1 MPLDIVPDGLTTHEA
16 HQLLAEVGPNRA
28 PEPPRRGVLGRAL
41 DQLRDPM
48 ILLLLAAST
57 VTAMLRD
64 WPDTIIIMAVVVF
77 NTTAGVVQQFR
88 AERAMDEIRR
98 LVAPTARVRRD
109 GHTEELPADQL
120 VPGDVVQL
128 LAGDIVPADAVVVDG
143 RELELDEA
151 PITGESLPVPHATG
165 EEVIGGTRVTRGS
178 ATVLVTRTG
187 AASGIGQIAELIAT
201 TGVRPTPLQR
211 RLASLSRALVALVLT
226 LTALV
231 VGIGLVQGRPWTEM
245 VVVGL
250 SLAVAAVPES
260 LPAVVTVALALG
272 AHRMARRNAVVR
284 TLSAVETLG
293 SVTVVATDK
302 TGTITEGRML
312 AQVVWLNG
320 ERLEVTGQGY
330 DPAGTIAGSDG
341 RLCEDHDE
349 LHRLLRDVVLCN
361 DAELRRDEDED
372 DWTVLG
378 DPLEGALLA
387 LGAKAGPP
395 PESWRTV
402 WPRTAESPFDH
413 HTRTMTTTHRDADG
427 HELEVRKGAPE
438 SVLVA
443 LAPDVAVTAAMG
455 AAAELAASGLRV
467 LAVADRM
474 DRHPWRLAGLVGIGD
489 PPRATAADVV
499 SGLRQAGIRVVLV
512 TGDHAGTAQAIA
524 TRVGIT
530 DPHVLPVDGV
540 TPDALT
546 AERCRELTV
555 VARVKPDQKVDVVE
569 ALQGGG
575 EVVAMLGDG
584 VNDAPALR
592 RADIGVAAGR
602 SGTEV
607 AKESADLVLT
617 DDDLASVTAAVEEG
631 RRIYANIQ
639 SFLAFA
645 VSGGLAEV
653 GVMLGGFTVGLTLPL
668 LPAQILWINLFT
680 HGFVGVAFGSEP
692 ISSDEMTRPPRAPAE
707 PIFPRRA
714 LARLVAVTLGLT
726 LMALVVGGFAEG
738 DEHQRRTAIF
748 LALGAGQLGVA
759 LALRAPRANRGGMPA
774 RTLDLAVL
782 VAGGLLVAAVY
793 AGPLQSLLGTTS
805 LAWDVVLRILAV
817 AAVPGL
823 ALHAWRRVTSR

>member
-1 MPLDIVPDGLTTHEA
+1 MPLDFAPTGLTSHEA
-16 HQLLAEVGPNRA
+16 QRLLSEVGPNRA
-28 PEPPRRGVLGRAL
+28 PEPPRRGVLGRTL

-48 ILLLLAAST
+48 ILLLLAASS
-57 VTAMLRD
+57 VTAALRD

-88 AERAMDEIRR
+88 AERAMDEIRK

-109 GHTEELPADQL
+109 GRTEDLPADQL

-128 LAGDIVPADAVVVDG
+128 VAGDVVPADAVVVDG

-151 PITGESLPVPHATG
+151 PVTGESLPVPHDTG

-178 ATVLVTRTG
+178 ATAVVTRTG
-187 AASGIGQIAELIAT
+187 AASGIGQIAALIAA

-211 RLASLSRALVALVLT
+211 RLAALSRALVAVVLT
-226 LTALV
+226 LTAVV
-231 VGIGLVQGRPWTEM
+231 VGIGLVQGRAWTEM
-245 VVVGL
+245 LVVGL

-312 AQVVWLNG
+312 AQVVWVDG
-320 ERLEVTGQGY
+320 ERLEVTGAGY
-330 DPAGTIAGSDG
+330 DPTGTIGDPDGGHSEAGSG
-341 RLCEDHDE
+341 

-361 DAELRRDEDED
+361 DAELRRDEGS
-372 DWTVLG
+372 WTVRG

-387 LGAKAGPP
+387 LAAKAGPR
-395 PESWRTV
+395 PEAWRAA
-402 WPRTAESPFDH
+402 WRRTSESPFDH
-413 HTRTMTTTHRDADG
+413 HARTMATNHRDAHG
-427 HELEVRKGAPE
+427 HELGVLKGAPE
-438 SVLVA
+438 AVLA
-443 LAPDVAVTAAMG
+443 RLAPAPAVTLAADVAG
-455 AAAELAASGLRV
+455 ELAASGLRV

-474 DRHPWRLAGLVGIGD
+474 DAEDWHLAGLVGIGD
-489 PPRATAADVV
+489 PPRETAADVV

-512 TGDHAGTAQAIA
+512 TGDHAGTAHAIA
-524 TRVGIT
+524 TRVGIA

-540 TPDALT
+540 SPEALT
-546 AERCRELTV
+546 ADRCRDLTV

-653 GVMLGGFTVGLTLPL
+653 GVMLGGFTVGLALPL

-692 ISSDEMTRPPRAPAE
+692 ISPDEMSRPPRAPDE
-707 PIFPRRA
+707 PIFPRGA
-714 LARLVAVTLGLT
+714 VARLVAITLGLT
-726 LMALVVGGFAEG
+726 VMALVVGGFVDGAE
-738 DEHQRRTAIF
+738 DQRRTAVF
-748 LALGAGQLGVA
+748 LALGTGQLGVA
-759 LALRAPRANRGGMPA
+759 LALRAPRAARRGLSA
-774 RTLDLAVL
+774 RALDLAVL
-782 VAGGLLVAAVY
+782 AAAGLLLAALY
-793 AGPLQSLLGTTS
+793 AAPFQALLGTTA
-805 LAWDVVLRILAV
+805 LGWDVVLRILLV

-823 ALHAWRRVTSR
+823 VLHAWRRARNR